1 MTTHPRPSSLLTAA
15 LAAGAVRIA
24 PGAQTTRTPAAP
36 GTAPTV
42 PALPPYGSGRAARTR
57 PGMVRRAG
65 LPVRGVEV

>member
-42 PALPPYGSGRAARTR
+42 PALPPYGSPAARTR